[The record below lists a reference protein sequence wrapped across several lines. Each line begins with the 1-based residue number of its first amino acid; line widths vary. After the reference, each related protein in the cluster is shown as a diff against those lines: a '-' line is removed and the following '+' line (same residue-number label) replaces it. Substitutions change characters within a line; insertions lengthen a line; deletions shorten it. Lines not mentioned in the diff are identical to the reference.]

1 MAEDR
6 YPLGFKVALHRKDLG
21 IAIDLAKELGVSVPT
36 ATLVA
41 QLEDALI
48 AAGKG
53 ARISLHSPTSFA
65 AWQTP
70 SMPENTV
77 TADPRSAI
85 LHAQYVALTTYRLDG
100 RAVVTP
106 VWAAEREG
114 RLLIFSNP
122 AAGKMKRLRNSPR
135 ASVAPCTWNGT
146 LTGTPLP
153 ATARILVTGELGG
166 MWGALVK
173 YGLLRLRSVSTI
185 ASADFYACRSALV
198 LR

>member
-1 MAEDR
+1 
-6 YPLGFKVALHRKDLG
+6 
-21 IAIDLAKELGVSVPT
+21 
-36 ATLVA
+36 
-41 QLEDALI
+41 
-48 AAGKG
+48 
-53 ARISLHSPTSFA
+53 
-65 AWQTP
+65 
-70 SMPENTV
+70 MPENTA
-77 TADPRSAI
+77 TADPRIAI

-122 AAGKMKRLRNSPR
+122 AAGKMKRLRNSSR

-153 ATARILVTGELGG
+153 ATARILATDELGG

-173 YGLLRLRSVSTI
+173 KYGLPAFAFRLYDRMRSLLRMQVSAGIEVSLTP
-185 ASADFYACRSALV
+185 
-198 LR
+198 